1 MSQTEVTSSIGEKL
15 RWWLA
20 IAAVVAGVVGNLYF
34 EDELATIL
42 RVLILFGGIAL
53 GAIIAATTKKG
64 RNFFTFV
71 KSANIERQ
79 KIVWPTR
86 NETLQTT
93 LVVIVVVII
102 IGLFLSL
109 VDFFFSWSV
118 SSLFG

>member
-1 MSQTEVTSSIGEKL
+1 MSQAEVTSSIGEKL

-20 IAAVVAGVVGNLYF
+20 IAAIVAGVVGNLYF

-53 GAIIAATTKKG
+53 GAIIAATTQKG
-64 RNFFTFV
+64 RDFFAFV
-71 KSANIERQ
+71 KSSNIERQ

>member
-1 MSQTEVTSSIGEKL
+1 MSHTETSHSIGEKL

-93 LVVIVVVII
+93 LVVIVVVVI

-109 VDFFFSWSV
+109 IDFFFSWSV

>member
-34 EDELATIL
+34 EDDLATIL
-42 RVLILFGGIAL
+42 RVLILFGGIVL
-53 GAIIAATTKKG
+53 GAIIAATTQKG
-64 RNFFTFV
+64 RDFFSFI
-71 KSANIERQ
+71 KSSNIERQ

-93 LVVIVVVII
+93 LVVIVVVVI

-118 SSLFG
+118 STLFG

>member
-1 MSQTEVTSSIGEKL
+1 MSQAEVSNSFGEKL

-20 IAAVVAGVVGNLYF
+20 IAAVIAGVAGNLYF
-34 EDELATIL
+34 EDEFAQII
-42 RVLILFGGIAL
+42 RVLITIGGLVL
-53 GAIIAATTKKG
+53 GALIASTTTKG
-64 RNFFTFV
+64 RNFFTFI
-71 KSANIERQ
+71 KSSNIERQ

-93 LVVIVVVII
+93 MVVLVVVVI

-118 SSLFG
+118 GFFFG

>member
-1 MSQTEVTSSIGEKL
+1 MSQAEVSHSMGEKL

-20 IAAVVAGVVGNLYF
+20 IAAVIGGVVANLYF
-34 EDELATIL
+34 EDELATVL
-42 RVLILFGGIAL
+42 RVLILFGGLLL
-53 GAIIAATTKKG
+53 GALIAATTTKG
-64 RNFFTFV
+64 KNFFAFV
-71 KSANIERQ
+71 RSSNIERQ

-93 LVVIVVVII
+93 LIVIVVVVV

-118 SSLFG
+118 GYFFG

>member
-1 MSQTEVTSSIGEKL
+1 MSQTEVTSSIGEKF

-20 IAAVVAGVVGNLYF
+20 IAAVIAGVVGNLYF

-109 VDFFFSWSV
+109 VDFIFSWSV

>member
-1 MSQTEVTSSIGEKL
+1 MSQAEVSHSIGEKL

-20 IAAVVAGVVGNLYF
+20 IAAVIGGVVANLYY
-34 EDELATIL
+34 EDELATVL
-42 RVLILFGGIAL
+42 RVLILFGGLLL
-53 GAIIAATTKKG
+53 GALIAATTTKG
-64 RNFFTFV
+64 KNFFAFV
-71 KSANIERQ
+71 RSANIERQ

-93 LVVIVVVII
+93 LIVIVVVVV

-118 SSLFG
+118 GYFFG

>member
-1 MSQTEVTSSIGEKL
+1 MSQAEVSNSIGEKL

-20 IAAVVAGVVGNLYF
+20 IAAVIGGVVGNLYF
-34 EDELATIL
+34 EDELKTIL

-53 GAIIAATTKKG
+53 GALIAATTVKG
-64 RNFFTFV
+64 RNFFGFV

-93 LVVIVVVII
+93 MIVIVVVVI

-109 VDFFFSWSV
+109 VDFFFSWLV
-118 SSLFG
+118 GYFFG

>member
-1 MSQTEVTSSIGEKL
+1 MSQAEVTHSFGEKM

-20 IAAVVAGVVGNLYF
+20 IIAVIAGVAGNLYF
-34 EDELATIL
+34 QDELAPIF
-42 RVLILFGGIAL
+42 RVLITIAGVIV
-53 GAIIAATTKKG
+53 GALIASTTHKG
-64 RNFFTFV
+64 RAFFAFV
-71 KSANIERQ
+71 KSSNIERQ

-93 LVVIVVVII
+93 FIVIVVVVI

-118 SSLFG
+118 GYFFK

>member
-1 MSQTEVTSSIGEKL
+1 MSQAEVTSSIGEKL

-71 KSANIERQ
+71 KSSNIERQ

>member
-1 MSQTEVTSSIGEKL
+1 MSQANISNSFGEKF

-20 IAAVVAGVVGNLYF
+20 IAAVIAGVVGNLYY
-34 EDELATIL
+34 EDELATIF
-42 RVLILFGGIAL
+42 RVLIFIAGL
-53 GAIIAATTKKG
+53 IIAAVIASTTQKG
-64 RNFFTFV
+64 RDFFGFV

-93 LVVIVVVII
+93 LVVIAVVVVI
-102 IGLFLSL
+102 GAFLSL
-109 VDFFFSWSV
+109 VDVFFSWSV